1 MNGWVRFWIG
11 ACMVGALTGCG
22 GGGQSEGMAS
32 HQELALPAVY
42 RQNCMSCHGN
52 ELQGKVG
59 PSLQTVGSRMSEEE
73 IIQVI
78 RDGKGGM
85 PAYGKRLSEEE
96 ISSVASWLAEQQS
109 RGEQ

>member
-1 MNGWVRFWIG
+1 MNGWAKFGVAI
-11 ACMVGALTGCG
+11 CMAAALTGCG
-22 GGGQSEGMAS
+22 GGGQSEGKAAD
-32 HQELALPAVY
+32 QEQALPAVY

-52 ELQGKVG
+52 ELQGRVG
-59 PSLQTVGSRMSEEE
+59 PSLQTVGSRMSKEE
-73 IIQVI
+73 IVQLI